1 MTFRQYQKC
10 ISHKRKKKLVK
21 KRLLVNE
28 GKKNQFK
35 KDRKIGNILSSDIWI
50 FDKAHLKYK
59 TVKKKIVT

>member
-35 KDRKIGNILSSDIWI
+35 KGRKIGNILSSDIWI